1 VDSMQWKRTDHHG
14 ELLII
19 KHISSVL
26 KFQRNWAVGRPGAD
40 DRVYYLNIGDTG
52 GDVYGGD
59 GKYIRLSEEEMEAV
73 VRHYLKLKLEMV
85 EERDGQQ
92 RNA

>member
-1 VDSMQWKRTDHHG
+1 MQWKRTDHHG
-14 ELLII
+14 ERLVIR
-19 KHISSVL
+19 HIGSVL
-26 KFQRNWAVGRPGAD
+26 KFQRNWAAGSLGAD
-40 DRVYYLNIGDTG
+40 DHVYYLNIGDTG
-52 GDVYGGD
+52 EDVYAGD
-59 GKYIRLSEEEMEAV
+59 GKHIRLSEEEMEAV